1 MSWGPL
7 LAAAPWLAAVA
18 IVLWR
23 VRQSRSL
30 DEYSAGALAEP
41 PSLSVVV
48 PARNESANITRCVA
62 SLRASTY
69 AALEVIVVDDHSS
82 DDTARL
88 AREAAGGDSRIRV
101 VAAPDLEPG
110 WLGKQWACA
119 HGASLARGR
128 VLCFTD
134 ADTVHA
140 PDLHVR
146 SVRALLDRRAD
157 LLSVAG
163 AQELGTFWERLMQ
176 PQVFALLFA
185 RYGGSEIVSRA
196 TRPEDVIAN
205 GQYLLFQRSSY
216 DALGG
221 HASVRRKVA
230 EDLALAMRAKRHGMR
245 VHLIQGLD
253 QLSTRMYASLGA
265 LVRGWMKNVYAG
277 GIETLPSGRVVRLLF
292 PLLLLTPILFWLAPP
307 VALGLWLAGL
317 LSAGAGAWAL
327 VTCAILLLWWLIV
340 YTAMTRRPWY
350 ALAAPMG
357 NLLLG
362 YIFLRAIARG
372 THVEW
377 KGREYEL
384 QGDDDG

>member
-1 MSWGPL
+1 MSWAPL

-23 VRQSRSL
+23 VSQSRHL
-30 DEYSAGALAEP
+30 DEYAAEP
-41 PSLSVVV
+41 PPDAPRLSVIV

-62 SLRASTY
+62 SLCASSY
-69 AALEVIVVDDHSS
+69 PSLDIIVVDDHST

-88 AREAAGGDSRIRV
+88 ARDAGAGSPRLRV
-101 VAAPDLEPG
+101 VSAPELGSD

-119 HGASLARGR
+119 HGASLARGQ

-146 SVRALLDRRAD
+146 SVRALLDRGAD

-163 AQELGTFWERLMQ
+163 TQELGTFWERLVQ
-176 PQVFALLFA
+176 PQIFALLFA
-185 RYGGSEIVSRA
+185 RYGGTEIVSRA
-196 TRPEDVIAN
+196 RRPEDVIAN
-205 GQYLLFQRSSY
+205 GQYMLFRRASY

-230 EDLALAMRAKRHGMR
+230 EDLALAMRAKQHGMQ
-245 VHLIQGLD
+245 VHIIQGLG
-253 QLSTRMYASLGA
+253 QLSTRMYASLSA

-277 GIETLPSGRVVRLLF
+277 GIETLPASRIWRLLY
-292 PLLLLTPILFWLAPP
+292 PAMLLAPILFWLAPP
-307 VALGLWLAGL
+307 VVLGLWLADVVSD
-317 LSAGAGAWAL
+317 SAGTWAL
-327 VTCAILLLWWLIV
+327 AACAILLVWWLTV

-372 THVEW
+372 TRVEW
-377 KGREYEL
+377 KGREYEVN
-384 QGDDDG
+384 

>member
-1 MSWGPL
+1 VSWAPL

-23 VRQSRSL
+23 IRQSRH
-30 DEYSAGALAEP
+30 LAEYP
-41 PSLSVVV
+41 TEPAPDVALSVIV
-48 PARNESANITRCVA
+48 PARNEAANIARCVA
-62 SLRASTY
+62 SLCASSY
-69 AALEVIVVDDHSS
+69 PALEIIVVDDHST
-82 DDTARL
+82 DDTHRL
-88 AREAAGGDSRIRV
+88 AREAGAGNSRVSV
-101 VAAPDLEPG
+101 VTAPELESG

-119 HGASLARGR
+119 HGASLARGD

-146 SVRALLDRRAD
+146 SVRALLDRGAD

-163 AQELGTFWERLMQ
+163 TQALGTFWERLVQ

-185 RYGGSEIVSRA
+185 RYGGTEIVSRA

-205 GQYLLFQRSSY
+205 GQYMLFTRSSY

-230 EDLALAMRAKRHGMR
+230 EDLALAIRAKRQGMQ
-245 VHLIQGLD
+245 VHVIQGLD
-253 QLSTRMYASLGA
+253 QLSTRMYASLGD

-277 GIETLPSGRVVRLLF
+277 GIETLPSGRIWRLLY
-292 PLLLLTPILFWLAPP
+292 PAMLLTPILLWLAPP
-307 VALGLWLAGL
+307 AVLGLWMGNFV
-317 LSAGAGAWAL
+317 SDGAGMWA
-327 VTCAILLLWWLIV
+327 VATCAILLVWWLIV
-340 YTAMTRRPWY
+340 YGAMTRRPWY
-350 ALAAPMG
+350 AFAAPIG
-357 NLLLG
+357 HLLLG

-372 THVEW
+372 TRVEW
-377 KGREYEL
+377 KGREY
-384 QGDDDG
+384 DVS

>member
-1 MSWGPL
+1 MSWAPL
-7 LAAAPWLAAVA
+7 LAAAPWLAAVVL
-18 IVLWR
+18 VLWR
-23 VRQSRSL
+23 VTQSRSL
-30 DEYSAGALAEP
+30 DDYSADAP
-41 PSLSVVV
+41 PNAPLLSVIV
-48 PARNESANITRCVA
+48 PARNEAANIARCVA

-69 AALEVIVVDDHSS
+69 PALELIVVNDHST
-82 DDTARL
+82 DDTGGL
-88 AREAAGGDSRIRV
+88 ARSAGAGDGRLRV
-101 VAAPDLEPG
+101 VDAPDLERG

-119 HGASLARGR
+119 HGASLAGGS

-146 SVRALLDRRAD
+146 SVRALLDRGAD

-163 AQELGTFWERLMQ
+163 MQELGTFWERLVQ

-205 GQYLLFQRSSY
+205 GQYLLFQRASY

-221 HASVRRKVA
+221 HASVRGKVA
-230 EDLALAMRAKRHGMR
+230 EDLALALRAKRNGMQ
-245 VHLIQGLD
+245 VHLVQGLD

-265 LVRGWMKNVYAG
+265 LIRGWMKNVYAG
-277 GIETLPSGRVVRLLF
+277 GIETLPPGRIWRVLYPVM
-292 PLLLLTPILFWLAPP
+292 LLTPILFWLAPP
-307 VALGLWLAGL
+307 VLLGLWAIGLASDGVGMWAIVTTGVL
-317 LSAGAGAWAL
+317 L
-327 VTCAILLLWWLIV
+327 VWWVIV
-340 YTAMTRRPWY
+340 YVAMTRRPWY
-350 ALAAPMG
+350 ALAAPIG

-372 THVEW
+372 TRVEW
-377 KGREYEL
+377 KGREYDVEPR
-384 QGDDDG
+384 

>member
-1 MSWGPL
+1 MSWAPL
-7 LAAAPWLAAVA
+7 LAAAPWLAAVV

-23 VRQSRSL
+23 VTQSRRL
-30 DEYSAGALAEP
+30 EEYPAVP
-41 PSLSVVV
+41 PSDAPLLSVIV
-48 PARNESANITRCVA
+48 PARNEAANIARCVA
-62 SLRASTY
+62 ALRTSTY
-69 AALEVIVVDDHSS
+69 PALDIIIVDDHST
-82 DDTARL
+82 DDTGNL
-88 AREAAGGDSRIRV
+88 ARSAAAADARV
-101 VAAPDLEPG
+101 KVVDAPDLEPG

-128 VLCFTD
+128 MLCFTD

-163 AQELGTFWERLMQ
+163 VQELGTFWERLVQ

-205 GQYLLFQRSSY
+205 GQYLLFLRSSY
-216 DALGG
+216 EALGG

-230 EDLALAMRAKRHGMR
+230 EDLALAIRAKQHGMQ

-277 GIETLPSGRVVRLLF
+277 GIEALPPGRLWRLLY
-292 PLLLLTPILFWLAPP
+292 PLMLLAPIVFWLAPP
-307 VALGLWLAGL
+307 LTLGLWVLGFASGDAGV
-317 LSAGAGAWAL
+317 WAII
-327 VTCAILLLWWLIV
+327 TSGILLVWWLIV

-350 ALAAPMG
+350 ALAAPIG
-357 NLLLG
+357 HLLLG

-372 THVEW
+372 MRVEW
-377 KGREYEL
+377 KGREY
-384 QGDDDG
+384 DVS

>member
-1 MSWGPL
+1 MSWAPL
-7 LAAAPWLAAVA
+7 LAAAPWVAAVA
-18 IVLWR
+18 LVLWR
-23 VRQSRSL
+23 VSQSRRL
-30 DEYSAGALAEP
+30 DEYVAEP
-41 PSLSVVV
+41 PPNAPLLSVIV
-48 PARNESANITRCVA
+48 PARNEAANIGRCVA
-62 SLRASTY
+62 SLCASTY
-69 AALEVIVVDDHSS
+69 PALDIIVVDDHST

-88 AREAAGGDSRIRV
+88 AREAGAGDARLRV
-101 VAAPDLEPG
+101 VGAPALETG

-146 SVRALLDRRAD
+146 SVRALLERRAD

-163 AQELGTFWERLMQ
+163 MQELGTFWERLVQ

-196 TRPEDVIAN
+196 ERPEDVIAN
-205 GQYLLFQRSSY
+205 GQYMLFQRSSY
-216 DALGG
+216 EALGG

-230 EDLALAMRAKRHGMR
+230 EDLALAMRAKQHGMQ
-245 VHLIQGLD
+245 VHIIHGLD

-265 LVRGWMKNVYAG
+265 LVHGWMKNVYAG
-277 GIETLPSGRVVRLLF
+277 GIETLPAGRIWRLLY
-292 PLLLLTPILFWLAPP
+292 PVMLLTPILFWLAPP
-307 VALGLWLAGL
+307 VALGLWAIGIVSE
-317 LSAGAGAWAL
+317 SAGVWAL
-327 VTCAILLLWWLIV
+327 VTSAILLVWWLIV

-350 ALAAPMG
+350 AFAAPIG
-357 NLLLG
+357 NLLLA

-372 THVEW
+372 TRVEW
-377 KGREYEL
+377 KGREY
-384 QGDDDG
+384 DVD

>member
-1 MSWGPL
+1 MSWAPL

-23 VRQSRSL
+23 VRQSRHL
-30 DEYSAGALAEP
+30 DEYSAEP
-41 PSLSVVV
+41 LPGMPPLSVIV
-48 PARNESANITRCVA
+48 PARNEAANIARCVA
-62 SLRASTY
+62 SLCTSTHP
-69 AALEVIVVDDHSS
+69 ALDIIVVDDHSG
-82 DDTARL
+82 DDTARF
-88 AREAAGGDSRIRV
+88 AREAGAGDPRLRV
-101 VAAPDLEPG
+101 VMAPDLPAD

-119 HGASLARGR
+119 HGASLAQGR

-146 SVRALLDRRAD
+146 SVRALLDRGAD

-163 AQELGTFWERLMQ
+163 VQELGTFWERLVQ

-196 TRPEDVIAN
+196 RRPEDVIAN
-205 GQYLLFQRSSY
+205 GQYMLFRRASY
-216 DALGG
+216 EALGG

-230 EDLALAMRAKRHGMR
+230 EDLALALRAKRQGMQ
-245 VHLIQGLD
+245 VHLVQGLD

-265 LVRGWMKNVYAG
+265 LIRGWMKNAYAG
-277 GIETLPSGRVVRLLF
+277 GIEALPPGRVFRALYPVM
-292 PLLLLTPILFWLAPP
+292 LLTPILFWLAPP
-307 VALGLWLAGL
+307 VVLGLWLGGVV
-317 LSAGAGAWAL
+317 SDGAGTWAL
-327 VTCAILLLWWLIV
+327 TTSAILLGWWLIV
-340 YTAMTRRPWY
+340 YGAMTRPWY
-350 ALAAPMG
+350 ALAAPVG

-372 THVEW
+372 TRVEW
-377 KGREYEL
+377 KGREYDVHER
-384 QGDDDG
+384 

>member
-1 MSWGPL
+1 MSVAPL

-30 DEYSAGALAEP
+30 QGYSAEPLAESP
-41 PSLSVVV
+41 ILSVIV
-48 PARNESANITRCVA
+48 PARNEAGNIARCVT
-62 SLRASTY
+62 SLCASTY
-69 AALEVIVVDDHSS
+69 PALDIIVVDDHSA
-82 DDTARL
+82 DETARI
-88 AREAAGGDSRIRV
+88 ARDACTGDPRLRV
-101 VAAPDLEPG
+101 ITAPELQPG

-119 HGASLARGR
+119 QGASLARGR
-128 VLCFTD
+128 LLCFTD

-146 SVRALLDRRAD
+146 SVRALIDRRAD

-163 AQELGTFWERLMQ
+163 MQELGTFWERLIQ

-196 TRPEDVIAN
+196 SRPEDVIAN
-205 GQYLLFQRSSY
+205 GQYMLFQRSSY

-230 EDLALAMRAKRHGMR
+230 EDLALAMRAKRAGMQ

-277 GIETLPSGRVVRLLF
+277 GIETLPPGRLVRLLY
-292 PLLLLTPILFWLAPP
+292 PVMLLAPILFWLAPP
-307 VALGLWLAGL
+307 MVLGLWA
-317 LSAGAGAWAL
+317 AGAVSDGTGTWAL
-327 VTCAILLLWWLIV
+327 ATCAILLVWWLIV
-340 YTAMTRRPWY
+340 YAAMTRRPWY

-372 THVEW
+372 TRVEW
-377 KGREYEL
+377 KGREYEVEVDE
-384 QGDDDG
+384 GA